1 MRSLTALLLIGLL
14 SLAAPAQGTPGT
26 PSFTFTVPVHVS
38 NIPAEVSR
46 VVVICNVF
54 NYSTAIGIDTV
65 TVPLIAGG
73 FSGNLTVPVAVSG
86 VSGRAPDP
94 SMVNRWGC
102 GLQMLVSGGYNLAT
116 AFVNPP
122 GIRGTLRWDAAPG
135 STMTIIVQGSVP

>member
-1 MRSLTALLLIGLL
+1 MRSLTALLLIALF

-38 NIPAEVSR
+38 NIPPEVTR
-46 VVVICNVF
+46 VVVICTLF
-54 NYSTAIGIDTV
+54 NHATGLGVDTV
-65 TVPLIAGG
+65 TVPLTAGS

-94 SMVNRWGC
+94 SMVDYYGC
-102 GLQMLVSGGYNLAT
+102 GIQMLVSGGYNLAS

-122 GIRGTLRWDAAPG
+122 GVRGTLRWDAAPG
-135 STMTIIVQGSVP
+135 STMTIMVSGPVR